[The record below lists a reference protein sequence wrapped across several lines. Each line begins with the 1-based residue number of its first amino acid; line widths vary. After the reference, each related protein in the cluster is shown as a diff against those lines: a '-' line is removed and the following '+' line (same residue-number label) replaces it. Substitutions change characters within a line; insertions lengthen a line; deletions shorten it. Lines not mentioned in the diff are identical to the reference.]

1 MIPANHLLP
10 MVPNMSGNY
19 CIVAE
24 TSHNLGHTIV
34 SWGGGGGGW
43 GDRSKKNVV
52 TRQRK
57 SNKVLVIV
65 G

>member
-19 CIVAE
+19 CIVPE

-34 SWGGGGGGW
+34 SWGGGGGGEI
-43 GDRSKKNVV
+43 D
-52 TRQRK
+52 QRK
-57 SNKVLVIV
+57 MLLRDKGSPTKYW
-65 G
+65 

>member
-34 SWGGGGGGW
+34 SWGKGGGGG
-43 GDRSKKNVV
+43 GEID
-52 TRQRK
+52 QRK
-57 SNKVLVIV
+57 MLLRDKGSPTKYW
-65 G
+65 

>member
-19 CIVAE
+19 CIVPE

-34 SWGGGGGGW
+34 SWGGGEI
-43 GDRSKKNVV
+43 D
-52 TRQRK
+52 QRK
-57 SNKVLVIV
+57 MLLRDKGSPTKYW
-65 G
+65 